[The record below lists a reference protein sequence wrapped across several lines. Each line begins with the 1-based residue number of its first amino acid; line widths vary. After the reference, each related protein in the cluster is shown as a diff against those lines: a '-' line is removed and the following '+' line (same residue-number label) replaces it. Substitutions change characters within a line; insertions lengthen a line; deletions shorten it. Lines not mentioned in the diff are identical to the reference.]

1 MKVLVQSKMR
11 VRLFPGRKSYGANVF
26 SGAKL
31 TGAAGSAQAGGLRGT
46 GSLGEPPTGGRT
58 RKENISA
65 HMGGAREPRRK

>member
-1 MKVLVQSKMR
+1 MNVIVQSKMP
-11 VRLFPGRKSYGANVF
+11 VRLFSGRRSYSADEF
-26 SGAKL
+26 SRAKV

-58 RKENISA
+58 RKKNTSA